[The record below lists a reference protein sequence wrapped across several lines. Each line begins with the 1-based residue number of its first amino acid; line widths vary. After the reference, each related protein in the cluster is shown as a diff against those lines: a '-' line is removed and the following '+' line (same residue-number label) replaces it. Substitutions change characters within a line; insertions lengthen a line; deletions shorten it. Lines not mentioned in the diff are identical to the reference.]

1 MHLNLMEDQK
11 EKYSSWLPA
20 GLAGTAAETSG
31 GSTEVDLSVAVSSL
45 CGIAMEGKFK
55 GNEHLDC

>member
-45 CGIAMEGKFK
+45 
-55 GNEHLDC
+55 